1 MSIAATNDGG
11 AECRKTEPSLALLR
25 DVYHS
30 TTLAAHQPSFY
41 YQHGAGCHNTQ
52 QHAAT
57 AFHKPVR
64 GGSEGGGGA
73 SAEFQLKNVFRVFCE
88 KPSLCCWCVCHNLI
102 SWLETSVSTSVTPTS
117 DFRGNAVQVSATSLQ
132 CIPPAFLIYWHFTPF
147 FYCAAEN
154 VPMHQVG
161 DVTFVVAEA
170 LGPAVLV
177 VLL

>member
-1 MSIAATNDGG
+1 MFTIAPLWQLTSPPFIINM
-11 AECRKTEPSLALLR
+11 E
-25 DVYHS
+25 
-30 TTLAAHQPSFY
+30 LAAITRNNMPPRLFINQSEE
-41 YQHGAGCHNTQ
+41 GE
-52 QHAAT
+52 
-57 AFHKPVR
+57 R
-64 GGSEGGGGA
+64 GWEGEGGREGA
-73 SAEFQLKNVFRVFCE
+73 SAEFQLKNVFRVFWE
-88 KPSLCCWCVCHNLI
+88 KPSLCCWCVCHNFI

-117 DFRGNAVQVSATSLQ
+117 DFRGNAVQVSTTSLQ
-132 CIPPAFLIYWHFTPF
+132 CVPPAFLIYWHFTPF